1 MGLFEDI
8 SKNLD
13 IMLATRRKN
22 FDSMTPVM
30 IYKQAFMDGA
40 DAAINATTRFID
52 SKDKEN
58 EEKK

>member
-8 SKNLD
+8 SKNLS
-13 IMLATRRKN
+13 IMLETRRKN

-52 SKDKEN
+52 AKDN
-58 EEKK
+58 DEEKK

>member
-8 SKNLD
+8 SNNLS
-13 IMLATRRKN
+13 IMLETRRKN

-40 DAAINATTRFID
+40 DAAINATTRLID
-52 SKDKEN
+52 AKDKEEN
-58 EEKK
+58 K

>member
-8 SKNLD
+8 SKNLS
-13 IMLATRRKN
+13 IMLETRRKN

-40 DAAINATTRFID
+40 DAAIDAVTKFVD
-52 SKDKEN
+52 AKDN